1 MTHIFPSCFSEKKFP
16 WLRGL
21 LTSLFLSLIF
31 RSRRIFTHGYDIFS
45 PSESVVYHLWSRA
58 HRPTSSEDIPL
69 HLKEYRNYLRTQS
82 QKKILGLLEGGACCG
97 IYGLGT
103 ARTIID
109 YEKHLEVSFL
119 NRKILSARYTNDG
132 IFPSD
137 ITSGIPILPSG
148 SKEAKMT
155 AALAL
160 VEAYMKSTR

>member
-1 MTHIFPSCFSEKKFP
+1 M
-16 WLRGL
+16 
-21 LTSLFLSLIF
+21 
-31 RSRRIFTHGYDIFS
+31 
-45 PSESVVYHLWSRA
+45 
-58 HRPTSSEDIPL
+58 
-69 HLKEYRNYLRTQS
+69 KEYRNSLRTQS

-109 YEKHLEVSFL
+109 YEKHLEVSFF

-137 ITSGIPILPSG
+137 ITSGIPMLSSG

-160 VEAYMKSTR
+160 VEAYMKSSR